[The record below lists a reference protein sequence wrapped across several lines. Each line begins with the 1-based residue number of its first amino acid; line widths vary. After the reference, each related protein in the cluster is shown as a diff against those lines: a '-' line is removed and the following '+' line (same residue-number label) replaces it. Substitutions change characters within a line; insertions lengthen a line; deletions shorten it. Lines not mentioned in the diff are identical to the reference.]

1 MTDARALLGGPAYE
15 RLWERAR
22 AHLERNGGELAGS
35 VSIPSPSADE
45 RAAVGSLLG
54 RHRKAAGTIRVEVVA
69 LDGALRKSALGV
81 GLADWLEE
89 TGGPLRDRRT
99 EAASARARLD
109 ALWEDAA
116 DSTFAGEVWFADWLE
131 GLRRDGLP
139 TRFAPGAEDELLADA
154 IATMERL
161 PVTGGRVSL
170 AVLASQVTGDTK
182 RLTDTAVATLV
193 LRGLAHRYDVPRA
206 RRAGERR
213 ALWARVGVV
222 VDDLSSHVLVLNLPA
237 HGPAMLGSWLSDA
250 AHFGEP
256 FRVTLRQLVD
266 AGEPFL
272 RPGVVHVCE
281 NPAVVMEAAERLG
294 EECAPLVCT
303 EGQPSDAVRLLL
315 RELVLAGGDLRV
327 HADLDAAGVRIV
339 GGVLARAESLRPGSA
354 APWRMGSDDYEVAV
368 AALPALEPLD
378 GDVPPTPWDPGLA
391 PAITATGLRVFEEQ
405 VIDDLLDDLA
415 R

>member
-1 MTDARALLGGPAYE
+1 MTDPRALLGGPTYQ

-22 AHLERNGGELAGS
+22 AHLERNGGEIVGS
-35 VSIPSPSADE
+35 VSIPSPTAEE
-45 RAAVGSLLG
+45 RAAVGAVLG
-54 RHRKAAGTIRVEVVA
+54 RHRKAAGTIRVEVAA
-69 LDGALRKSALGV
+69 LDGALRQSALGL
-81 GLADWLEE
+81 GLVDWLEE
-89 TGGPLRDRRT
+89 TGGPLRDRRA

-109 ALWEDAA
+109 ALWAEAA
-116 DSTFAGEVWFADWLE
+116 DSTFAGDAWFADWLE

-161 PVTGGRVSL
+161 PVAGGRVSL

-206 RRAGERR
+206 RSAGERR
-213 ALWARVGVV
+213 ELWARVGIV
-222 VDDLSSHVLVLNLPA
+222 VDDLSSHALVLDLPA
-237 HGPAMLGSWLSDA
+237 HGPSMLGSWLSDA
-250 AHFGEP
+250 ALIGEP
-256 FRVTLRQLVD
+256 FRLTLRQLVD
-266 AGEPFL
+266 TGEPFL
-272 RPGVVHVCE
+272 HPAVVHVCE

-315 RELVLAGGDLRV
+315 RELVLAGCDLRV

-339 GGVLARAESLRPGSA
+339 GGVLARAEALRPGSA
-354 APWRMGSDDYEVAV
+354 APWRMGRDDYEAAV

-378 GDVPPTPWDPGLA
+378 GEVPSTPWDPGLSA
-391 PAITATGLRVFEEQ
+391 ALDAAGVRVFEEQ
-405 VIDDLLDDLA
+405 VIDELLDDLT